1 MNRGLLDAPG
11 PLYAAADRGLAHVLP
26 PTARLIV
33 WALLGALVSVLL
45 YRALSPQ
52 ARVAQAKAR
61 VRELRARLDAHDG
74 SFEQAMPLLRASIG
88 ASLRQVRLVLPA
100 TLLASLPVL
109 TLLIWLPENY
119 GHQLPTPG
127 QSPQV
132 QVVPAGLDARWE
144 HDPPQVTVLDRGQP
158 VAQVPVTRPVTRV
171 EKQRWWN
178 ALVGNPLGYLPADG
192 PVQRLNIALPP
203 QQYVGFG
210 PDWARG
216 WTAVFMSA
224 LLVASLATQRLARVE

>member
-1 MNRGLLDAPG
+1 MNRGLLDVPG
-11 PLYAAADRGLAHVLP
+11 PLYAAMDRGLAHLLP
-26 PTARLIV
+26 PTARLMV
-33 WALLGALVSVLL
+33 WGLLGALVSVLL

-61 VRELRARLDAHDG
+61 VRALRAELDAHDG

-88 ASLRQVRLVLPA
+88 ASLRHVRLVLPA
-100 TLLASLPVL
+100 TILASLPVL
-109 TLLIWLPENY
+109 TLLIWLPESY
-119 GHQLPTPG
+119 GHQLPSAG
-127 QSPQV
+127 QSPTV
-132 QVVPAGLDARWE
+132 KVAPAGLDARWQD
-144 HDPPQVTVLDRGQP
+144 DPPQITVLDRGQP
-158 VAQVPVTRPVTRV
+158 VAQVPVTTPVTRV

-192 PVQRLNIALPP
+192 PVQRLKIALPP